1 MGRAAFGATLE
12 AQAAPFYGGGKEAA
26 SPAAEGGD
34 RSMMQGF
41 VLYEDSV

>member
-26 SPAAEGGD
+26 SPQQKEATDQLCMGSYRIYLFE
-34 RSMMQGF
+34 
-41 VLYEDSV
+41 